1 MSADE
6 ENPLKGLKK
15 DICRNRVAIDNNVNF
30 ESSCMQRLQVGIS
43 TSEGR
48 SGISVG

>member
-15 DICRNRVAIDNNVNF
+15 DISRNRVATDNNANF
-30 ESSCMQRLQVGIS
+30 ESSCM
-43 TSEGR
+43 
-48 SGISVG
+48 